1 MDRMLELPN
10 ETKAK
15 LQELQALSNKVKDGD
30 KEARKELRRALSTSS
45 PEVVARASDL
55 ARWGQKTLIP
65 TAAGKDPLMEEAL
78 VARLDVMR
86 ADIAGYDASPLEL
99 LLTERIV
106 SCWLLVETLDALV
119 SVQLGPHLKAE
130 QRAPM
135 SYLRHVFKWQ
145 ESVNS
150 RYLSAIRELARV
162 RKLQSNTPGIQ
173 YNTQINVSPEARLEN
188 VEEGP

>member
-1 MDRMLELPN
+1 MRALELPE

-15 LQELQALSNKVKDGD
+15 LRELQALSDQANEGD
-30 KEARKELRRALSTSS
+30 KEARKELRRVLRASS
-45 PEVVARASDL
+45 PEIVARASDL
-55 ARWGQKTLIP
+55 ARWGQKLVIP

-78 VARLDVMR
+78 VARLDLMR
-86 ADIAGYDASPLEL
+86 ADIAGQDASPLEL